1 MQIFDSLASEYTCIY
16 LQYSDHIS
24 LIKQKLHSFEI
35 TVGWELDTT
44 SCTLYKTK
52 YNYDILNIQV
62 IHVVP
67 YHCMKLPIMINLI
80 V

>member
-1 MQIFDSLASEYTCIY
+1 MQIFDSLASEFSCIY

-44 SCTLYKTK
+44 SINVMC
-52 YNYDILNIQV
+52 IIQDEV
-62 IHVVP
+62 
-67 YHCMKLPIMINLI
+67 
-80 V
+80 